1 MKKYLPILLGIF
13 LYIHHTTLKASD
25 LTKAC
30 KFSGTVVSKGKA
42 IPFANVIVKGTSI
55 GTVTD
60 EAGVFSLCEL
70 KKGTYTITVSAVG
83 YKTSE
88 IKVDVDETGRKNI
101 EVELQEDLLQ
111 LDEVVVSAD
120 RGMLKRTQAPVM
132 VNTIAPALFASTQS
146 VVIGEAL
153 NFMPGLRLENDCQNC
168 GFNQVRMN
176 GMEGPYSQILINS
189 RPIFSEL
196 AGVYGLE
203 LLPAN
208 MIDRVEV
215 VRGGGSVLYGSNAI
229 AGTINIILKD
239 ANINSYEIG
248 ASGSLIGTGMNG
260 SNGPVGDYTVNF
272 NNTLVASNNQTGITI
287 YGFTRDRSMFDAN
300 GDGFSELA
308 PMSNLCLGSR
318 FWQRVGVRGK
328 LSVDI
333 FTIREKRDGGNK
345 QDLPLHER
353 DVAEAVKHDMRA
365 GSLIYERYFR
375 QFDLLTVF
383 ASSQY
388 LKRDSY
394 YGANQSLNSYGE
406 SYDFTYN
413 TGIQYKALVG
423 ISTVTM
429 GTELTGSKLSDTKLA
444 YRDLNHPIFDIDPV
458 SGDTL
463 GVTYPHVDNTNV
475 SDQSLLTTGLFI
487 QHDMGIGKWK
497 TSTGVRFEQY
507 RIEDYAHPENGVK
520 RGMVLIPR
528 LSLMYNASPWMQT
541 RLSYSQG
548 YRAPQIFDED
558 LHVETSGARQV
569 INRNDPSLKQ
579 ETSHSFMFSV
589 DANKEMGAFF
599 IGFLAEAF
607 YTRLQNPFYNEIGA
621 PDENGTVIYTRR
633 NASDGAV
640 VKGVNLETK
649 IKSFKDFSLTAG
661 FTLQESLYD
670 APQEFNT
677 RKFFRTPKQYG
688 YLMLDWDFLN
698 DFCLSVSGTFTGQ
711 MLAPYFGPNTNSDV
725 GELRETP
732 NFYDIGV
739 KLSRKIKLDGKTIE
753 LFGGVKNIFNSYQKD
768 FDIGINRDPSYI
780 YGPTS
785 PRTIYFGIKLGNMLK

>member
-1 MKKYLPILLGIF
+1 MKKYLPILLVFI
-13 LYIHHTTLKASD
+13 YINHIALRANELSEV
-25 LTKAC
+25 C
-30 KFSGTVVSKGKA
+30 KLNGTVMSNGKA
-42 IPFANVIVKGTSI
+42 LPFANVIVKGTTI

-60 EAGVFSLCEL
+60 EAGSFALCDL

-83 YKTSE
+83 FKTAE
-88 IKVDVDETGRKNI
+88 IKVDIDETDRKTVEI
-101 EVELQEDLLQ
+101 ELQEDLLH

-146 VVIGEAL
+146 VVVGEAL

-189 RPIFSEL
+189 RPIFSGL

-239 ANINSYEIG
+239 ASINSYEVG
-248 ASGSLIGTGMNG
+248 ASGSLIGTGMAR
-260 SNGPVGDYTVNF
+260 SNGPISDYTVNF
-272 NNTLVASNNQTGITI
+272 NNTFVATNNRTGITI
-287 YGFTRDRSMFDAN
+287 YGFTRDRNMFDAN
-300 GDGFSELA
+300 GDGYSELA
-308 PMSNLCLGSR
+308 PMSNVSLGTR
-318 FWQRVGVRGK
+318 FWQRVGERGK
-328 LSVDI
+328 ISADI

-345 QDLPLHER
+345 QDYPLHER

-365 GSLIYERYFR
+365 GSLIFERYFR
-375 QFDLLTVF
+375 QFDLLSIF
-383 ASSQY
+383 ASAQY
-388 LKRDSY
+388 LNRDSY
-394 YGANQSLNSYGE
+394 YGANQSLSSYGN
-406 SYDFTYN
+406 SFDFTYN
-413 TGIQYKALVG
+413 TGAQYKAIIGL
-423 ISTVTM
+423 STLTA
-429 GTELTGSKLSDTKLA
+429 GLELTGSNLNDTKLA
-444 YRDLNHPIFDIDPV
+444 YRDLTSPTFDIDPIT
-458 SGDTL
+458 GDTL
-463 GVTYPHVDNTNV
+463 GVSFPQVKNTTV
-475 SDQSLLTTGLFI
+475 SDQSLLTSGIFA

-497 TSTGVRFEQY
+497 TSVGLRAEQY
-507 RIEDYAHPENGVK
+507 RIEDFAHPENGIK
-520 RGMVLIPR
+520 KGLVLVPR
-528 LSLMYNASPWMQT
+528 LSIMYNALPWIQT
-541 RLSYSQG
+541 RVSYSQG

-569 INRNDPSLKQ
+569 FNRNDPNLKQ
-579 ETSHSFMFSV
+579 ETSHSFMLSA
-589 DANKEMGAFF
+589 DANREMGNFF
-599 IGFLAEAF
+599 IGFLAEIF

-633 NASDGAV
+633 NATDGAA
-640 VKGVNLETK
+640 VKGINLETK

-670 APQEFNT
+670 TPQEFST
-677 RKFFRTPKQYG
+677 REFFRTPKQYG
-688 YLMLDWDFLN
+688 YLMLDWDFVKDL
-698 DFCLSVSGTFTGQ
+698 CLSVSGTYTSP
-711 MLAPYFGPNTNSDV
+711 MLAPYFGPNTNPDV
-725 GELRETP
+725 GELRSTP
-732 NFYDIGV
+732 DFYDVGV
-739 KLSRKIKLDGKTIE
+739 KLTYNFKLEGKTLQ

-768 FDIGINRDPSYI
+768 FDVGIDRDPSYI

-785 PRTIYFGIKLGNMLK
+785 PRTVYFGIKFGNVLK

>member
-1 MKKYLPILLGIF
+1 MKKYLPILLGIS
-13 LYIHHTTLKASD
+13 LYINHTTLKASE
-25 LTKAC
+25 LTEAC
-30 KFSGTVVSKGKA
+30 NFSGTVVSNGKA
-42 IPFANVIVKGTSI
+42 LPFANVIVKGTTI

-60 EAGVFSLCEL
+60 EAGGFSLCDL

-88 IKVDVDETGRKNI
+88 IKVDVDETGRKTI
-101 EVELQEDLLQ
+101 EIELQEDLLQ

-146 VVIGEAL
+146 VVVGEAL

-176 GMEGPYSQILINS
+176 GMEGSYSQILINS
-189 RPIFSEL
+189 RPIFSGL

-203 LLPAN
+203 LLPTN

-239 ANINSYEIG
+239 AIINSYEIG
-248 ASGSLIGTGMNG
+248 ASGSLIGTGMRY
-260 SNGPVGDYTVNF
+260 SNGPVSDYTVNF
-272 NNTLVASNNQTGITI
+272 NNTLVASNNRTGITI

-308 PMSNLCLGSR
+308 PMSNLSLGSR
-318 FWQRVGVRGK
+318 FWQRVGDRGK
-328 LSVDI
+328 LSIDM

-353 DVAEAVKHDMRA
+353 DVAEAVNHDMRA

-375 QFDLLTVF
+375 QFDLLSVF

-406 SYDFTYN
+406 SCDFTYN

-423 ISTVTM
+423 ISTLTM
-429 GTELTGSKLSDTKLA
+429 GTELTGSKLSDIKLA
-444 YRDLNHPIFDIDPV
+444 YRDLNHPIFEIEPV

-463 GVTYPHVDNTNV
+463 GVTYPQVGNTTV
-475 SDQSLLTTGLFI
+475 SDQSLLTSGIFI
-487 QHDMGIGKWK
+487 QHDMGIAKWK
-497 TSTGVRFEQY
+497 TSTGVRVEQY

-520 RGMVLIPR
+520 RGMVLVPR
-528 LSLMYNASPWMQT
+528 LSIMYNATPWVQT

-569 INRNDPSLKQ
+569 INRNDPNLKQ
-579 ETSHSFMFSV
+579 ETSHSLMFSV
-589 DANKEMGAFF
+589 DANKEMGNVY
-599 IGFLAEAF
+599 IGFLTELF
-607 YTRLQNPFYNEIGA
+607 YTRLQNPFYNEIGN
-621 PDENGTVIYTRR
+621 PDENGTVVYTRR
-633 NASDGAV
+633 NATDGAV
-640 VKGVNLETK
+640 VKGINLETK

-670 APQEFNT
+670 TPQEFNT
-677 RKFFRTPKQYG
+677 REFFRTPKQYG
-688 YLMLDWDFLN
+688 YLMLDWDFLK
-698 DFCLSVSGTFTGQ
+698 DFCLSVSGTFTGH
-711 MLAPYFGPNTNSDV
+711 MLAPYFGPNTNPDI
-725 GELRETP
+725 GELRETS
-732 NFYDIGV
+732 NFYDLGV
-739 KLSRKIKLDGKTIE
+739 KLSRKIKLDGKRIE
-753 LFGGVKNIFNSYQKD
+753 LFGGIKNIFNSYQKD
-768 FDIGINRDPSYI
+768 FDTGINRDPSYI

-785 PRTIYFGIKLGNMLK
+785 PRTIYIGLKLGNVLK